1 MKTKNDL
8 SFQEASLDYEA
19 MIRCAKIAVYEVQGN
34 LEDYNKQLH
43 EALSK
48 GDTTRLKLLPEW
60 MEREVG
66 KLSVCGETLASLL
79 GGLDRAHITIVNRSI
94 TAEAQQYLDSE
105 KEAE

>member
-8 SFQEASLDYEA
+8 SFQEALLDYEA
-19 MIRCAKIAVYEVQGN
+19 MVRCAKIAVYEVQGN
-34 LEDYNKQLH
+34 IEDYNKQLH

-48 GDTTRLKLLPEW
+48 DNITQLRLLPEW
-60 MEREVG
+60 IEREVG
-66 KLSVCGETLASLL
+66 KLAVCAETLASLL
-79 GGLDRAHITIVNRSI
+79 GGLDRAHVTIVNRSI